1 MGRKVIHLTPEA
13 KAEAKKRDKAR
24 FVEKNRQK
32 VLDYHRNYYETVIKP
47 RKHLAVQAVD
57 PVLDQLPAEF
67 VLERDNAHEQ
77 VIQ

>member
-1 MGRKVIHLTPEA
+1 MGRKVIHLTLEA

-47 RKHLAVQAVD
+47 RKVQAVD
-57 PVLDQLPAEF
+57 PVLDQPPAEF